1 MPQQTGQVQVYPP
14 AVDNSR
20 LGQSS
25 PSEGDWLQS
34 SRAEFLH
41 FVFFCSDYPFSE
53 DQSSPCHA
61 HSGTALILFAV
72 QSSKTNNE
80 QVNRSAKYPHPL
92 LCF

>member
-1 MPQQTGQVQVYPP
+1 MPQQTGQVLQT
-14 AVDNSR
+14 
-20 LGQSS
+20 GTESS

-34 SRAEFLH
+34 SRTEFLH
-41 FVFFCSDYPFSE
+41 FVFLFCSDYPFSE

-72 QSSKTNNE
+72 QSSKMNNE
-80 QVNRSAKYPHPL
+80 QVNCSAKYPHPL